1 MKEGTILIIET
12 STTVCSTALCWGDSV
27 LTYKDDHSGDH
38 VRVLYELIQDSLI
51 SASKRLSELDCIAI
65 AIGPGSYT
73 ALRAGL
79 GMAKGLCV
87 SLGIPLISLSSLSGP
102 ASDAIQNNDAFDYF
116 ISCMDARRN
125 DIYTSVYD
133 RDMNCVKPPCIIN
146 LEAPELDWLKFLDHK
161 ICFTGNGANK
171 CKHLNLNSIHK
182 IDQKQQS
189 ARYYNI
195 CANTAYN
202 KADFVDLSSIVPE
215 YLKEP
220 NITIAKD
227 KLANTLN

>member
-1 MKEGTILIIET
+1 MKDGTILIIET

-38 VRVLYELIQDSLI
+38 VRVLSGLIQDNLN

-87 SLGIPLISLSSLSGP
+87 SLGIPLISMSSLSGP
-102 ASDAIQNNDAFDYF
+102 TSDAIQNDEAFDYY

-125 DIYTSVYD
+125 DIYTSVFD
-133 RDMNCVKPPCIIN
+133 PHMNCVMSPCVIN
-146 LEAPELDWLKFLDHK
+146 LDTPELDWLKFLENK
-161 ICFTGNGANK
+161 VCFTGNGANK
-171 CKHLNLNSIHK
+171 CNHLSVNNIHK

-189 ARYYNI
+189 ARYYSRL
-195 CANTAYN
+195 ANTAYN

-220 NITIAKD
+220 NITLAKD